1 MTIHIWEAGQ
11 CPSSSLTSAF
21 VGSVYFIFSNDH
33 SHLRGGSM
41 PNFSVALLPRECGA
55 HYWSPS
61 WGFVRGTTGHVL
73 GKRAISS
80 LMVNLGYRVFL
91 NWIRDGRFLK
101 YLIFKYFYLTNI
113 YWYHIYYQ
121 IFKFFL
127 KKFWIYS
134 YFTCE
139 KYLVPTFRISRIF
152 RSPTLLDQ
160 GFSYWEKLKSGKC
173 SNWWIAMSN
182 LITLRNKFYIWGRS
196 ELKILSLNFGL
207 QKFLR
212 I

>member
-1 MTIHIWEAGQ
+1 MWWVRPWEGSIELNSWKCRVKLGGKIFRLFFFFFRKTVKSFVFLEDEGAQVSPLLLWAPFILYFQMTNHIWEAGQ

-55 HYWSPS
+55 HYWCPS
-61 WGFVRGTTGHVL
+61 WGFVRETTGHVS

-91 NWIRDGRFLK
+91 NWTRDGRFLK
-101 YLIFKYFYLTNI
+101 YLIFKDFYLTNI

-121 IFKFFL
+121 TLKNKILKFFF
-127 KKFWIYS
+127 K
-134 YFTCE
+134 
-139 KYLVPTFRISRIF
+139 KYLNI
-152 RSPTLLDQ
+152 
-160 GFSYWEKLKSGKC
+160 
-173 SNWWIAMSN
+173 
-182 LITLRNKFYIWGRS
+182 
-196 ELKILSLNFGL
+196 
-207 QKFLR
+207 
-212 I
+212 